1 MRMEINMS
9 GEQRR
14 KEIIDCLKNSSEP
27 LSGTDLAK
35 KFNVSRQ
42 VIVQDIALIR
52 ANKFNI
58 ESTHRGYIIDMPC
71 SRVFKLQHED
81 DEVRKELEII
91 IDNGGKVRD
100 VFVYH
105 KVYNLL
111 RAEMNIKS
119 RRDIEKYMEDL
130 RTGKSTFLKNVT
142 SGYHYHTVVADNEE
156 TLDLIQQELDKA
168 GFLAG
173 LLDYEPVDFAKQ

>member
-1 MRMEINMS
+1 MS

-14 KEIIDCLKNSSEP
+14 KEIIDCLVRSKEP
-27 LSGTDLAK
+27 LSGSDLAK

-52 ANKFNI
+52 ANNLNI
-58 ESTHRGYIIDMPC
+58 ESTHRGYVIDMPC
-71 SRVFKLQHED
+71 SRVFKLKHED

-91 IDNGGKVRD
+91 IDNGGNVKD
-100 VFVYH
+100 VFVFH
-105 KVYNLL
+105 KVYNII
-111 RAEMNIKS
+111 RADMNIKS

-130 RTGKSTFLKNVT
+130 RTGKSTCLKNIT

-156 TLDLIQQELDKA
+156 TLDIIQEELDKV

-173 LLDYEPVDFAKQ
+173 LKDYEPVDFANQ